1 MKTSRQLAAIII
13 TAMITVVPAEAEP
26 SATEQVKTWT
36 VRQWNR
42 AVAEYRKDKTKWAS
56 CRKQS
61 ADMKLKG
68 KASWSFLYDCM
79 KA

>member
-1 MKTSRQLAAIII
+1 M
-13 TAMITVVPAEAEP
+13 
-26 SATEQVKTWT
+26 
-36 VRQWNR
+36 RQWNR
-42 AVAEYRKDKTKWAS
+42 AVAEYRKDKTKWTS

>member
-1 MKTSRQLAAIII
+1 MMIL
-13 TAMITVVPAEAEP
+13 TAMTVVPVQAEP
-26 SATEQVKTWT
+26 STTEQVKNWT
-36 VRQWNR
+36 LRQWNR

-56 CRKQS
+56 CRKQN

-68 KASWSFLYDCM
+68 KARWSFLYDCM